1 MGKLTT
7 HILDTSAGIPG
18 AGITIRLFRVH
29 NGQDPAPT
37 KTSNSHERS
46 ASATGVERELLHATC
61 SNDDG
66 RCDGPLLAGDGFA
79 KGTYELEFD
88 VAPYFAKTGAVVAEP
103 PFLDVVTLR
112 FTIAED
118 SHYHVPLLVSPW
130 SYSTYRGS

>member
-7 HILDTSAGIPG
+7 HILDTSAGVPG
-18 AGITIRLFRVH
+18 AGITVRLYRVH
-29 NGQDPAPT
+29 NGQDPAPK
-37 KTSNSHERS
+37 KTSDSHERS
-46 ASATGVERELLHATC
+46 TGTRRELLHTTC

-66 RCDGPLLAGDGFA
+66 RCDAPLLSGDGFA
-79 KGTYELEFD
+79 TGTYELEFD
-88 VAPYFAKTGAVVAEP
+88 VAPYFKRTGAVVAEP

-118 SHYHVPLLVSPW
+118 AHYHVPLLVSPW